1 MPFKFILSIKKDKLH
16 KGLRL
21 QDREPS
27 CSPSGFKK
35 QGQAPPAR
43 ARDVSRGRRLSKVD
57 VGVGWAGLHPPEADQ
72 TGSLSLRRDH
82 SKLVFPGKELTKK
95 FFVCHKV
102 VLLRVLL
109 WDSLSVSGM
118 RFTGLSN
125 SQVCIF
131 LHAEISS
138 VISCLNIASSPFSQ
152 LSFPLIWNSS

>member
-1 MPFKFILSIKKDKLH
+1 MPFTFILSIKKDKLH

-57 VGVGWAGLHPPEADQ
+57 VGIGWAGLHPPEADQ

-82 SKLVFPGKELTKK
+82 SKPVFPGKELIKK
-95 FFVCHKV
+95 LCVCV
-102 VLLRVLL
+102 TELY
-109 WDSLSVSGM
+109 
-118 RFTGLSN
+118 F
-125 SQVCIF
+125 
-131 LHAEISS
+131 
-138 VISCLNIASSPFSQ
+138 
-152 LSFPLIWNSS
+152 

>member
-95 FFVCHKV
+95 FFVCHVNYIFEYVYLKITIE
-102 VLLRVLL
+102 
-109 WDSLSVSGM
+109 LSVHTVLCM
-118 RFTGLSN
+118 QLR
-125 SQVCIF
+125 
-131 LHAEISS
+131 
-138 VISCLNIASSPFSQ
+138 CLFREN
-152 LSFPLIWNSS
+152 